1 MRWRKSCRILYYKL
15 LYRWKVIKVVKLLRI
30 VCISIV
36 FILVG
41 CAKDEVTKDEPP
53 KDFSSIAENGIE
65 KIQPPKGCRIV
76 DIDDDEIPISWEYN
90 RETDDEQNTFQG
102 GCYTDVYDTIY
113 ATADT
118 TSIICYYNKNNMS
131 KGLLCGKPDCEHNNP
146 ETCNAYVSC
155 IVELKYYNGYL
166 YTVDFGNGGEYKLKK
181 ISLDGENREDLG
193 NLITVENPI
202 ENSGTISWIIHRG
215 YIYYYYRCGNIYS
228 DDVYYLN
235 NSHCVYRM
243 NLEDKT
249 KECIMV
255 FPSGSDM
262 FECILNGAGSYV
274 YMIMP
279 KNESEGGYLYRFNT
293 ETRQLERLES
303 LGKDVSDYAI
313 YNDRLYYLKR
323 TDMERTVELYCFDYE
338 SKEKKLI
345 EVIEADSWGMKCD
358 DDYIYVSTWDD
369 RVDTGNVK
377 MYDKTG
383 KHIIDIPVKD
393 THTSSY
399 NEHIYWGCTDSERIY
414 LYKDIIAAS
423 SDDNIWGLMS
433 NGYEELYYF
442 EKSKLLNGEI
452 KMESFN

>member
-1 MRWRKSCRILYYKL
+1 MKSKL
-15 LYRWKVIKVVKLLRI
+15 L
-30 VCISIV
+30 
-36 FILVG
+36 
-41 CAKDEVTKDEPP
+41 
-53 KDFSSIAENGIE
+53 SSICICFVLIIAGCSGDEAEKDLTSIADNGME
-65 KIQPPKGCRIV
+65 KVQPPKGCDIV
-76 DIDDDEIPISWEYN
+76 DIGDDEIPISWEYN
-90 RETDDEQNTFQG
+90 METDDEQNTFQG
-102 GCYTDVYDTIY
+102 GWYTNVYDTIY
-113 ATADT
+113 GTADT
-118 TSIICYYNKNNMS
+118 NSTICYYNKNNMS

-146 ETCNAYVSC
+146 ETCNAHVSS
-155 IVELKYYNGYL
+155 IAGLQYYNEYL
-166 YTVDFGNGGEYKLKK
+166 YTVDLGNGKEYKLKK
-181 ISLDGENREDLG
+181 ISLDGANREDLG
-193 NLITVENPI
+193 NLTTVENLVG
-202 ENSGTISWIIHRG
+202 NGGAISWIIHRG
-215 YIYYYYRCGNIYS
+215 YIYYYYRCGAS
-228 DDVYYLN
+228 DTEEDTYYLN

-255 FPSGSDM
+255 FPSGSEM
-262 FECILNGAGSYV
+262 FECVLKGVGSYV

-293 ETRQLERLES
+293 ETRQLEKLVS
-303 LGKDVSDYAI
+303 LGKDISDYAI
-313 YNDRLYYLKR
+313 YSDRLYYLKR

-345 EVIEADSWGMKCD
+345 EVIETDSWGMKCD

-369 RVDTGNVK
+369 KIDAGNEK

-393 THTSSY
+393 TYTSSY
-399 NEHIYWGCTDSERIY
+399 SEHIYWGCTDSERIY

-423 SDDNIWGLMS
+423 SDDNIWGLMG
-433 NGYEELYYF
+433 NGYEELYFF